1 MDAHIIW
8 SLLAESGMEHLHLTE
23 DETGITADGLVLGL
37 DDGAPFRLSYVL
49 RAQRDWAIRECQLT
63 VGNPDGPA
71 LLLRSDGAGRWTDA
85 AGEPYPLLDGCHDVD
100 IRVTPFTN
108 TLPIRRLALAPGAS
122 AELHV
127 GYITVPDLSIRPVRQ
142 RYTCLARSESGGIY
156 RYDSL
161 DSGFRAD
168 LTVDAHGLVVEY
180 PGIWKRVWASV
191 T

>member
-1 MDAHIIW
+1 
-8 SLLAESGMEHLHLTE
+8 
-23 DETGITADGLVLGL
+23 
-37 DDGAPFRLSYVL
+37 
-49 RAQRDWAIRECQLT
+49 
-63 VGNPDGPA
+63 
-71 LLLRSDGAGRWTDA
+71 
-85 AGEPYPLLDGCHDVD
+85 LDGCHDVD

-122 AELHV
+122 AELRV

-142 RYTCLARSESGGIY
+142 RYTCLARSESGGIF

-180 PGIWKRVWASV
+180 PGIWMRVWASV